1 MRHRCGVG
9 RVPKNSLHGGL
20 VPEVPRHR
28 LLPSCEE
35 GGHLEHVD
43 TITEG
48 LESLQVIPEKN
59 GRTLP
64 KLLHKELNMPGV
76 LPVLWRFREAKEVVC
91 PSESLQRARVL
102 LHIAPH
108 LLVID
113 QTVGHDPQGGCAL
126 HHVCNETHAKVI
138 KMSTTLSES
147 QVPLQL
153 FKCCTMGTRR
163 KTEPVAAIARCRACA
178 A

>member
-1 MRHRCGVG
+1 MGAVQGRLRHRCGVG
-9 RVPKNSLHGGL
+9 RVLKNSPHGGL
-20 VPEVPRHR
+20 VPQVPRHR
-28 LLPSCEE
+28 FLPMGCEE
-35 GGHLEHVD
+35 GGHLGHVD

-48 LESLQVIPEKN
+48 LESLRVVPEKN

-91 PSESLQRARVL
+91 PSKSWQGAHVL

-113 QTVGHDPQGGCAL
+113 HTVGHDPQDGCVL
-126 HHVCNETHAKVI
+126 HHVCKETHA
-138 KMSTTLSES
+138 
-147 QVPLQL
+147 
-153 FKCCTMGTRR
+153 
-163 KTEPVAAIARCRACA
+163 
-178 A
+178 